1 MFLSNNNYLP
11 LGFDNKYK
19 SDLLKFEKEKIEI
32 QKKISVEMNQKY
44 IGPPKKNDNIGKK
57 KPIDCHTMIV
67 ISLITKNNNYF
78 NAKGLVFKFN
88 FIVDDSY
95 LVPIFSDSK
104 KVCVLLYNHTEILKD
119 RSVSGYNIIKE
130 SYLMSKGYSICRI
143 YQKEFSDL
151 LQLNYNDDKKVLE
164 WIVDRIKSTE
174 KIKRIIN

>member
-44 IGPPKKNDNIGKK
+44 IGPI
-57 KPIDCHTMIV
+57 IT
-67 ISLITKNNNYF
+67 SLITKNNNYF
-78 NAKGLVFKFN
+78 NAKGHVFKFN

-164 WIVDRIKSTE
+164 WIVDKIKSTE